1 MKKSRRAVSLIL
13 ALFMLFALAPEE
25 GVVQVAYA
33 VTQEQIDSLK
43 NDAKDLSK
51 QSADLKSQLAELKN
65 KRSSAIEQKNV
76 IDQQIAT
83 TESQIANTQQ
93 QIESTEKQ
101 ISGFASML
109 EQTAYELE
117 INRQQEEVQYATFCE
132 RARVMEASGTTSY
145 WAVLF
150 KAESFSDLLSRLS
163 DIQEVMNYDQSVLD
177 ALRQL
182 RAEIEE
188 KQQLQEDL
196 MAQSEAAKAEL
207 EAAKAELEAHKA
219 ELDTQRAEA
228 ERLIQEIQ
236 DNVDEYQSQL
246 DELNAERDRIQQEIV
261 KKSNELAAQMAMT
274 ATKGGYIW
282 PETVSRRITSP
293 MGSRNT
299 GIPGASTNHKG
310 VDIGGV
316 GYTTN
321 VLATKAGVVIV
332 SKLSSSY
339 GNYVVISHGPG
350 NTTLYAHMSSRAVK
364 EGDSVTQGQV
374 IGVTG
379 NTGISR
385 GAHLHYEIT
394 EGGVRVNPL
403 DYLPGYVQAW

>member
-1 MKKSRRAVSLIL
+1 M
-13 ALFMLFALAPEE
+13 ALLMVFALAPAE
-25 GVVQVAYA
+25 GLVPVAHA
-33 VTQEQIDSLK
+33 VTQEQIDNLK
-43 NDAKDLSK
+43 GAAKELANESS
-51 QSADLKSQLAELKN
+51 QLKLQLAELKDQ
-65 KRSSAIEQKNV
+65 RTSAIQRKNLL
-76 IDQQIAT
+76 DQQIALT
-83 TESQIANTQQ
+83 VQ
-93 QIESTEKQ
+93 QIDNTEKQ
-101 ISGFASML
+101 ISGFETLLA
-109 EQTAYELE
+109 QTAYELE
-117 INRQQEEVQYATFCE
+117 ENKKQEEAQYAIFCE
-132 RARVMEASGTTSY
+132 RARVMEEAGSSSY

-150 KAESFSDLLSRLS
+150 KADSFSDLLSRLS
-163 DIQEVMNYDQSVLD
+163 DVQEVMNYDQGVLD
-177 ALRQL
+177 QLRQL
-182 RAEIEE
+182 QEEIRIKQAE
-188 KQQLQEDL
+188 QEDL
-196 MAQSEAAKAEL
+196 MAQSEAAKV
-207 EAAKAELEAHKA
+207 ELEAHKI
-219 ELDTQRAEA
+219 ELDQQYAEA
-228 ERLIQEIQ
+228 EALVAEIQ
-236 DNVDEYQSQL
+236 ANVDEYQDQL
-246 DELNAERDRIQQEIV
+246 DELNAEREAIQAEIV
-261 KKSNELAAQMAMT
+261 KKSNELARQLSMT

-321 VLATKAGVVIV
+321 VLATKAGVVIT

-364 EGDSVTQGQV
+364 EGDTVTQGQV

-394 EGGVRVNPL
+394 ENGSRVNPL
-403 DYLPGYVQAW
+403 DYLPNYIKAW